1 MAQKLTQRQWTEFS
15 VKDLQQKAQEAGLLG
30 ADERLV
36 FEPGSTIN
44 GVSPSIT
51 AYNHEGR
58 VRTQPYW
65 LPTLTIK
72 DTAKSVE
79 RIVDQQCKV
88 LYSINLQREFN
99 KAIDKTD

>member
-1 MAQKLTQRQWTEFS
+1 MAKKLTQRDWTEYS
-15 VKDLQQKAQEAGLLG
+15 VKDLQVKAQEAGLLG

-36 FEPGSTIN
+36 FEPGSTVN
-44 GVSPSIT
+44 GISPTIT

-65 LPTLTIK
+65 LPRLTIK
-72 DTAKSVE
+72 DTAKTVE
-79 RIVDQQCKV
+79 RLADEQARV

-99 KAIDKTD
+99 KAIDATD

>member
-1 MAQKLTQRQWTEFS
+1 MAQRITQREWTEYS
-15 VKDLQQKAQEAGLLG
+15 VKDLQVRAQEAGLLG

-36 FEPGSTIN
+36 FEPGSKVN
-44 GVSPSIT
+44 GISPTIT

-65 LPTLTIK
+65 LPILTAN
-72 DTAKSVE
+72 DTAKTVE
-79 RIVDQQCKV
+79 RIVDQQCRI

-99 KAIDKTD
+99 KAIDKTN